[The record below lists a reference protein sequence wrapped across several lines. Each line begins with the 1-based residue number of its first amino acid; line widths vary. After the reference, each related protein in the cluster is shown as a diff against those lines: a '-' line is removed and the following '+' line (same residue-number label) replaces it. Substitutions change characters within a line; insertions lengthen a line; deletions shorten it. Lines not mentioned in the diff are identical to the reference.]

1 MKKLLFIDRDG
12 TLVIEPPIDYQ
23 LDSLEKLEF
32 YPKVMRNLGFIRSKL
47 DFDFVMVTNQ
57 DGLGTASFPEETFWP
72 AHNLM
77 MKTLEGE
84 GITFDDICIDRSM
97 PDDNAPTR
105 KPRTGMLAKYLD
117 NPDYDL
123 SHSFVIGDRPTD
135 VELAKNLGCRAI
147 LLQDDT
153 ASLKPVSEGGG
164 AACDGLEDYCALATR
179 DWDKVAEFLFAGER
193 TAEVRRTTK
202 ETDIYVSLNLDGNGH
217 CDIATGLGFFDH
229 MLEQIGKHGGMD
241 LTIRVK
247 GDLEVD
253 EHHTI
258 EDTALAL
265 GDCLYQALGS
275 KRGIERYGYA
285 LPMDDCLCQVC
296 LDFGGRPWL
305 VWDAGFKREKIGDM
319 PTEMFLHFFKSLSD
333 AARMNLNVKAEGQNE
348 HHKIEGIFKALARAL
363 KMAVKGIFI
372 TLNCQARKE
381 CCRIVQT
388 TAAKLLHTFCRATAD
403 VLQSYCRCIAE
414 FCSCISLINR

>member
-1 MKKLLFIDRDG
+1 MKKVLFIDRDG
-12 TLVIEPPIDYQ
+12 TLVIEPPVDYQ

-32 YPKVMRNLGFIRSKL
+32 YPKVMRNLGFVRSKL
-47 DFDFVMVTNQ
+47 DFEFVMVTNQ

-84 GITFDDICIDRSM
+84 GITFDNICIDRSV
-97 PDDNAPTR
+97 PEENAPTR
-105 KPRTGMLAKYLD
+105 KPRTGMLTKYID
-117 NPDYDL
+117 NPAYDL
-123 SHSFVIGDRPTD
+123 AGSFVIGDRPTD

-147 LLQDDT
+147 FLQDDD
-153 ASLKPVSEGGG
+153 SLLSDELKAV
-164 AACDGLEDYCALATR
+164 CALATR

-193 TAEVRRTTK
+193 RATIRRTTK
-202 ETDIYVSLNLDGNGH
+202 ETDILVEVDLDGSGR

-241 LTIRVK
+241 LTIRVD
-247 GDLEVD
+247 GDLHVD

-265 GDCLYQALGS
+265 GECLYQALGS
-275 KRGIERYGYA
+275 KRGIERYGYS
-285 LPMDDCLCQVC
+285 LPMDDCLCAVC

-305 VWDAGFKREKIGDM
+305 VWDAEFHREKIGEM

-333 AARMNLNVKAEGQNE
+333 AAKMNLNIKAEGQNE

-363 KMAVKGIFI
+363 KMAVKRDIYHYELPSSKG
-372 TLNCQARKE
+372 
-381 CCRIVQT
+381 
-388 TAAKLLHTFCRATAD
+388 
-403 VLQSYCRCIAE
+403 VL
-414 FCSCISLINR
+414 